1 MIFRK
6 ANSKDKDTIKQI
18 ALRAYQ
24 KYIERMGK
32 EPAPMRPNIQK
43 NDIVFVCEKENKIIA
58 FAILVIKDGNI
69 FLENLAV
76 EPLLQQ
82 KNVGTAFISFIE
94 NYLIK
99 EKFDFYQLYTNEKM
113 IENILW
119 YQKIG
124 FKKIREVTEKGF
136 NRVYFQKQLYWNKIS
151 QTSTKNQ
158 NKKSDK

>member
-6 ANSKDKDTIKQI
+6 ANSKDEDAIKQI
-18 ALRAYQ
+18 ASRAYQ

-76 EPLLQQ
+76 EPLFQQ
-82 KNVGTAFISFIE
+82 KNVGTTFISFIE

-151 QTSTKNQ
+151 QTSTKNP

>member
-6 ANSKDKDTIKQI
+6 ANSKDEDTIKQI
-18 ALRAYQ
+18 ASRAYQ

-76 EPLLQQ
+76 EFCFGLERLHSHYIRNWLL
-82 KNVGTAFISFIE
+82 
-94 NYLIK
+94 
-99 EKFDFYQLYTNEKM
+99 FYSL
-113 IENILW
+113 
-119 YQKIG
+119 
-124 FKKIREVTEKGF
+124 F
-136 NRVYFQKQLYWNKIS
+136 
-151 QTSTKNQ
+151 
-158 NKKSDK
+158 

>member
-6 ANSKDKDTIKQI
+6 ANSIDEDAIKQI
-18 ALRAYQ
+18 ASRAYR

-136 NRVYFQKQLYWNKIS
+136 NRVYFQKKLS
-151 QTSTKNQ
+151 
-158 NKKSDK
+158 